1 MKRFVF
7 LVAVLFCAVGMVGFA
22 GGQQEAAEEGA
33 AAQEEPT
40 VYQFKYAHTQSSEH
54 PRSESME
61 YFKEQIEKLSDGRI
75 EVELF
80 FGGTMGTEAE
90 VVDMVKTGNIQGMRG
105 GSWQKANPK
114 YFIYALPF
122 MFEDPYQA
130 GRAMDSE
137 IGQKINEGAMDN
149 GLYVPACGVAGGARQ
164 ITNNV
169 RPIRSID
176 DLKGLKLRTPP
187 IGVIVRSFKAFG
199 ANPQEVPYTETYM
212 ALKTGVVDGQENP
225 FSNIYDMKFYEPQ
238 KYLSVVNWEV
248 HPDPLYVN
256 PDWYAQLP
264 GDLQAIFDSVSKDA
278 LRNSNKIWLGSE
290 AEFLRKMEDQI
301 EVNTVPKE
309 NLKGFI
315 DAGKEV
321 YQYYVD
327 EGYFT
332 WDEINQVRE
341 AAGLAALQ

>member
-1 MKRFVF
+1 MKRVFVIA
-7 LVAVLFCAVGMVGFA
+7 LVLLCTISLLGFA
-22 GGQQEAAEEGA
+22 GGQQEAVEGEE
-33 AAQEEPT
+33 AQEEAK
-40 VYQFKYAHTQSSEH
+40 VYTFKYAHTQSGEH

-61 YFKEQIEKLSDGRI
+61 YFKEQLEKLSDGRI

-80 FGGTMGTEAE
+80 FGGTMGNEAE

-137 IGQKINEGAMDN
+137 IGDQINAGALDN

-169 RPIRSID
+169 RPIKSIE
-176 DLKGLKLRTPP
+176 DLKGLKIRTPP

-225 FSNIYDMKFYEPQ
+225 FSNIYDMKFFEPQ

-256 PDWYAQLP
+256 PGWYKNLP
-264 GDLQAIFDSVSKDA
+264 DDLKSIFDLVSKDA
-278 LRNSNKIWLGSE
+278 MRNSNNIWLGSE
-290 AEFLRKMEDQI
+290 SDFLRKMEDQI
-301 EVNTVPKE
+301 AVNTVPKE

-315 DAGKEV
+315 EAGQEV

-327 EGYFT
+327 EGFFT
-332 WDEINQVRE
+332 WDEINQVRQ
-341 AAGLAALQ
+341 AAGLAPLN

>member
-1 MKRFVF
+1 MKRVFVIA
-7 LVAVLFCAVGMVGFA
+7 LVLLCTISLLGFA
-22 GGQQEAAEEGA
+22 GGQQEAVEGEE
-33 AAQEEPT
+33 AQEEAK
-40 VYQFKYAHTQSSEH
+40 VYTFKYAHTQSGEH

-61 YFKEQIEKLSDGRI
+61 YFKEQLEKLSDGRI

-80 FGGTMGTEAE
+80 FGGTMGNEAE

-137 IGQKINEGAMDN
+137 IGDQINAGALDN

-169 RPIRSID
+169 RPIKSIE
-176 DLKGLKLRTPP
+176 DLKGLKIRTPP

-225 FSNIYDMKFYEPQ
+225 IETIYAAGFHEIQDYLIITNHINKPAFVSMNADFFNGLSEEHQDIILNAAEEGRLYARELMLKQMDELEEKMVESGMEVIRPDLEPFKEATQ
-238 KYLSVVNWEV
+238 SVRDE
-248 HPDPLYVN
+248 
-256 PDWYAQLP
+256 
-264 GDLQAIFDSVSKDA
+264 
-278 LRNSNKIWLGSE
+278 LGTQVWGE
-290 AEFLRKMEDQI
+290 
-301 EVNTVPKE
+301 
-309 NLKGFI
+309 
-315 DAGKEV
+315 EV
-321 YQYYVD
+321 YNQIK
-327 EGYFT
+327 
-332 WDEINQVRE
+332 EIGSN
-341 AAGLAALQ
+341 

>member
-1 MKRFVF
+1 MKRIVLLM
-7 LVAVLFCAVGMVGFA
+7 LVLLLATGLVCFA
-22 GGQQEAAEEGA
+22 GGQQEAEGSEEGPA
-33 AAQEEPT
+33 EPT
-40 VYQFKYAHTQSSEH
+40 VYNFKYAHTQSMEH
-54 PRSESME
+54 PRSESMM
-61 YFKEQIEKLSDGRI
+61 YFKEQMEKLSDGRI
-75 EVELF
+75 QVELF
-80 FGGTMGTEAE
+80 LGGTMGTEAE

-122 MFEDPYQA
+122 LFENPYQA

-137 IGQKINEGAMDN
+137 IGKQINEGALEN

-169 RPIRSID
+169 RPISSIE
-176 DLKGLKLRTPP
+176 DLKGLKIRTPP
-187 IGVIVRSFKAFG
+187 IGVIVQSFKAFG

-256 PDWYAQLP
+256 PDWYKALP
-264 GDLQAIFDSVSKDA
+264 EDLKAIFNSVSKDA
-278 LRNSNKIWLGSE
+278 LRYSNKIWLGSE
-290 AEFLRKMEDQI
+290 SEFLEKMKGEI
-301 EVNTVPKE
+301 EVNTVPPQ
-309 NLKGFI
+309 NLDGFI
-315 DAGKEV
+315 EAGKAV

-332 WDEINQVRE
+332 WDEINQVRQ
-341 AAGLAALQ
+341 AAGLPALM

>member
-1 MKRFVF
+1 
-7 LVAVLFCAVGMVGFA
+7 
-22 GGQQEAAEEGA
+22 
-33 AAQEEPT
+33 
-40 VYQFKYAHTQSSEH
+40 
-54 PRSESME
+54 
-61 YFKEQIEKLSDGRI
+61 
-75 EVELF
+75 
-80 FGGTMGTEAE
+80 
-90 VVDMVKTGNIQGMRG
+90 MVKTGNIQGMRG

-137 IGQKINEGAMDN
+137 IGKQINEGALDN

-169 RPIRSID
+169 RPINNIG
-176 DLKGLKLRTPP
+176 DLKGLKIRTPP
-187 IGVIVRSFKAFG
+187 IGVIVQSFKAFG

-225 FSNIYDMKFYEPQ
+225 FSNIYDMKFYDPH

-248 HPDPLYVN
+248 HPDPFYVN
-256 PDWYAQLP
+256 PDWYTNLP
-264 GDLQAIFDSVSKDA
+264 EDLKAIFDTVAIDA
-278 LRNSNKIWLGSE
+278 MRYSDKIWLASE
-290 AEFLRKMEDQI
+290 SEYLRKMEDKIQ
-301 EVNTVPKE
+301 VNTVPKE

-315 DAGKEV
+315 EAGKVV

-327 EGYFT
+327 EGYFS
-332 WDEINQVRE
+332 WDEINEVRK
-341 AAGLAALQ
+341 AAGLAALK